1 MIVLISLLS
10 LWLFHSVRCQI
21 QSPEQAREIACD
33 IAIRGFSGDPECA
46 LAASRFV
53 LATNGIQQT
62 LSTANINQIC
72 GPTACADL
80 IYFVSTLPCNDDRT
94 PNSVSKSA

>member
-10 LWLFHSVRCQI
+10 LWVLHSVRCQI

-33 IAIRGFSGDPECA
+33 IAIGGLSGDPECT

-53 LATNGIQQT
+53 LTTNGIQQS
-62 LSTANINQIC
+62 LSTLNLNQIC
-72 GPTACADL
+72 GPTTCANL
-80 IYFVSTLPCNDDRT
+80 IYFISALPCSGDRM
-94 PNSVSKSA
+94 PNSVSA